1 MKIFIIEDDKNII
14 KQLEKIIIDREL
26 GQVIGYAN
34 DGITGLE
41 EIIDLKPDIVLVDLL
56 MPGKDGISLVK
67 EAKKIH
73 PDMFFIMISQVS
85 SKDMIG
91 KSYLSGI
98 EYYVSKPI
106 NAIEVES
113 VIKKVEDKLEMN
125 RKLNQI
131 KSLFSNNK
139 DEQKKQKTSSG
150 IEKVKVIMQ
159 RIGIAGESGSQDI
172 CNIVKYLIDT
182 KQNASD
188 FTLKELCSKFTD
200 QPKTME
206 QRIRRTA
213 MVGMV
218 NLANLGIEDYLNE
231 TFIEY
236 STGLYNFEQIKTE
249 MDYIRGKSKKRG
261 KVNIKKFIEGMV
273 LYTSQESSYE

>member
-1 MKIFIIEDDKNII
+1 VKIFIIEDDNNII

-26 GQVIGYAN
+26 GKVIGCAN

-172 CNIVKYLIDT
+172 YNIVKYLIDT
-182 KQNASD
+182 KQNVSD